1 MVAALLLA
9 LAAPAAAQRPA
20 DFARAVDIGRRAL
33 HLECRGAGTPAVVL
47 EAGFR
52 TRADVW
58 STDFVRPGAPR
69 AMVLPSIARFTRV
82 CAYDRPGTATVL
94 DDTLYPSRS
103 DPASMP
109 RTARD
114 AVADLHALLRA
125 ARVAPPYVLVGHSF
139 GGLIVRL
146 YASTYPR
153 EVAGLVLVD
162 AFAEGAKTGLT
173 GEQWTGYDRVMV
185 APPPE
190 LARYGDLETM
200 DFGESVAQMSRAA
213 SARPLPPMPLTVLSK
228 GRPFA
233 MPPDTAPGLPEAI
246 ERAWG
251 TAQIDLARLAPG
263 ARHVV
268 ARASGH
274 YVQQDQPELVIDAV
288 RRVVTAVRR
297 GRLRS

>member
-1 MVAALLLA
+1 
-9 LAAPAAAQRPA
+9 
-20 DFARAVDIGRRAL
+20 
-33 HLECRGAGTPAVVL
+33 
-47 EAGFR
+47 
-52 TRADVW
+52 
-58 STDFVRPGAPR
+58 
-69 AMVLPSIARFTRV
+69 MVLPSIARFTRV

-114 AVADLHALLRA
+114 AVADLHELLGA

-185 APPPE
+185 QPPPE
-190 LARYGDLETM
+190 LAHYGDLETM

-213 SARPLPPMPLTVLSK
+213 STRPLPPMPLTVLSK

-233 MPPDTAPGLPEAI
+233 MPDTAPGLAEAI

-251 TAQIDLARLAPG
+251 TAQNDLARLVPG

-288 RRVVTAVRR
+288 RRVVSAVRQSHPR
-297 GRLRS
+297 